1 MIPFRSHVRPVLA
14 ALGLLWLG
22 TTTAIA
28 QSGAPTAT
36 LLASGLQGTI
46 GSTVGPDGA
55 LYVPEGALGRIT
67 RVDPKTGA
75 KTTFASGLPPAI
87 VGIGGAID
95 VEFLDETAYVL
106 VTLVGF
112 DVGGS
117 AVDGIYRVDGPDTF
131 TVVADIGAFAV
142 AHPPHTPFDLP
153 TGLQF
158 ALEPYRGGFLVTDGN
173 HNRVYQVTLDG
184 TVTEFIAFADITP
197 TGLEVRGNTVYMAE
211 AGQIPHLPQDGKI
224 VSFGPRSPVTT
235 VAAGARLLVGVEFG
249 PGNTLYG
256 LSQGFWDDTFPGTPA
271 EPNTGSLVKAN
282 ADGTFTVIIDGLDR
296 PTSFEFIGKT
306 AYVVTLTGEVW
317 KVDGVPH

>member
-1 MIPFRSHVRPVLA
+1 MAVLS
-14 ALGLLWLG
+14 LG
-22 TTTAIA
+22 TTAAVA
-28 QSGAPTAT
+28 QPGGPVAT
-36 LLASGLQGTI
+36 RLVSGLQGTI

-55 LYVPEGALGRIT
+55 LYVPEGAVGRIT

-87 VGIGGAID
+87 VAIGGAID
-95 VEFLDETAYVL
+95 VAFLDETAYVL

-117 AVDGIYRVDGPDTF
+117 AVDGIYRVDGPDSF

-142 AHPPHTPFDLP
+142 AHPPQTPFDLP

-211 AGQIPHLPQDGKI
+211 AGEIPHLPQDGKI
-224 VSFGPRSPVTT
+224 VSFGPKSPVTT
-235 VAAGARLLVGVEFG
+235 VAAGAPLLVGVRFG

-256 LSQGFWDDTFPGTPA
+256 LAQGIWNDTFPGTPA

-282 ADGTFTVIIDGLDR
+282 ADGTFTVILGGLDR

-306 AYVVTLTGEVW
+306 AYVVTLTGEIW
-317 KVDGVPH
+317 KIDGVSR